1 MHSYASS
8 KMLST
13 LLPICSITHKP
24 RVGN

>member
-13 LLPICSITHKP
+13 FLPICSITHKP